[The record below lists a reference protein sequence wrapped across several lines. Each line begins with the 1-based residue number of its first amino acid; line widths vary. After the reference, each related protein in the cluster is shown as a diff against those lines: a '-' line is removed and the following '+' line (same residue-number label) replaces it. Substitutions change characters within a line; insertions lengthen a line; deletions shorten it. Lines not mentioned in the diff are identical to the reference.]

1 MFKLNHKS
9 DFFSSLSSL
18 FMGGAVFGMWL
29 SPMAGINERVDRIEA
44 RQKNYM
50 ENKYLQDNKL
60 TIWLFSDNLNKT
72 QFQKDA
78 IISSAL
84 EQTKEYFNTT
94 YQKCDLSTA
103 DISAILFEANPSF
116 KAKIEKELPNYD
128 KSQRDTKDGRTVTKK
143 FVSACDK
150 LSLCMIDQKNLKNRF
165 TAQECWDIINEF
177 YQKSE
182 TSRKQGEDI
191 QMANLGANKYI
202 NGDLADSD
210 YDLMYDI
217 SQVGTILY
225 KSYKPQPQ
233 IIFYN
238 PPIFSNKASN
248 SENSGNAGSVSV
260 AQKNWIG
267 TAQWTQASTVWKN
280 EVAPS
285 HANKSENSWSAGN
298 QLAQNAHAPNPITE
312 DEELNDFVYKR
323 SAHSTLGNYDK
334 VLFQNHCILV
344 PKEVQKNWPQT
355 ARGTWTPEEQQRA
368 HQEQQ
373 AIQKA
378 LEAYRASAW
387 LPKKGESGYWGNQS
401 SSSTGSNNI
410 PDEEAQL
417 EEMMNKIKECSTKC
431 EGLPYDEKYT
441 CIMQCACS
449 DYISP
454 ALAKDSKQPVLKE
467 WALIVRFCSV
477 ASSMTV
483 PNTSA
488 KNILSI
494 AELFDEIAM
503 SVSTLYNE
511 GKLNVKQQ
519 KKELLSSSIPKSD
532 ISKSVAFTTTVA
544 TKTPPQQPSDT
555 EKKTEIELLK
565 THLQWSIYGID
576 RNSFVL
582 LDNYEAEKKSSSITA
597 PEVASTPVVQSAS
610 KFRDAD
616 AVTSALENQSLLKE
630 NTVASTNLAI
640 FERIEK
646 NNQLMD
652 TIKEVVSELKSSTQL
667 LNSKKR
673 AS

>member
-1 MFKLNHKS
+1 M
-9 DFFSSLSSL
+9 
-18 FMGGAVFGMWL
+18 
-29 SPMAGINERVDRIEA
+29 R
-44 RQKNYM
+44 
-50 ENKYLQDNKL
+50 
-60 TIWLFSDNLNKT
+60 
-72 QFQKDA
+72 
-78 IISSAL
+78 
-84 EQTKEYFNTT
+84 TT
-94 YQKCDLSTA
+94 
-103 DISAILFEANPSF
+103 
-116 KAKIEKELPNYD
+116 
-128 KSQRDTKDGRTVTKK
+128 
-143 FVSACDK
+143 
-150 LSLCMIDQKNLKNRF
+150 
-165 TAQECWDIINEF
+165 
-177 YQKSE
+177 
-182 TSRKQGEDI
+182 
-191 QMANLGANKYI
+191 
-202 NGDLADSD
+202 
-210 YDLMYDI
+210 
-217 SQVGTILY
+217 
-225 KSYKPQPQ
+225 
-233 IIFYN
+233 
-238 PPIFSNKASN
+238 
-248 SENSGNAGSVSV
+248 
-260 AQKNWIG
+260 
-267 TAQWTQASTVWKN
+267 QWTQASTDWKN
-280 EVAPS
+280 EVAS
-285 HANKSENSWSAGN
+285 SQANRSGNFWWAGN
-298 QLAQNAHAPNPITE
+298 QLEQNAHAPTPITE

-334 VLFQNHCILV
+334 ILFQNQCILV
-344 PKEVQKNWPQT
+344 PKESQKTWSQT
-355 ARGTWTPEEQQRA
+355 ARGTWTPEEQKRA

-373 AIQKA
+373 AVQKA

-387 LPKKGESGYWGNQS
+387 LPKKGESGSWDNQAAS
-401 SSSTGSNNI
+401 SIGSNNI
-410 PDEEAQL
+410 PDEERQL
-417 EEMMNKIKECSTKC
+417 EEIMNKIKECSTKC

-441 CIMQCACS
+441 CIIQCACS

-494 AELFDEIAM
+494 GELFDEIST

-544 TKTPPQQPSDT
+544 TKTPPQEPSDT

-565 THLQWSIYGID
+565 SHLQWSIYGID

-610 KFRDAD
+610 KFRDTD
-616 AVTSALENQSLLKE
+616 IITSVLENQSLLKE
-630 NTVASTNLAI
+630 NTVASMNLSI

-667 LNSKKR
+667 LNSKKQ
-673 AS
+673 SN

>member
-1 MFKLNHKS
+1 
-9 DFFSSLSSL
+9 
-18 FMGGAVFGMWL
+18 
-29 SPMAGINERVDRIEA
+29 
-44 RQKNYM
+44 M

-182 TSRKQGEDI
+182 TSRRQGEDI
-191 QMANLGANKYI
+191 QMVNLGANKYI

-238 PPIFSNKASN
+238 PPIFSDEASN
-248 SENSGNAGSVSV
+248 SESLGNVGTS
-260 AQKNWIG
+260 QKNWIG
-267 TAQWTQASTVWKN
+267 TAQWTQTSMDWKN
-280 EVAPS
+280 EAASS
-285 HANKSENSWSAGN
+285 HANKSQNSWWAGN
-298 QLAQNAHAPNPITE
+298 QLAQNAHAPTPITE

-334 VLFQNHCILV
+334 VLFQNQCIV
-344 PKEVQKNWPQT
+344 EPKEVQKNWPQT

-368 HQEQQ
+368 NQEQQ
-373 AIQKA
+373 AVQKA

-387 LPKKGESGYWGNQS
+387 LPKKEEAGSGNNQAAS
-401 SSSTGSNNI
+401 SIGSNNI
-410 PDEEAQL
+410 PDEEKQL
-417 EEMMNKIKECSTKC
+417 DEIMNKIKECSTKC

-454 ALAKDSKQPVLKE
+454 ALVKGSKQPVLKE

-565 THLQWSIYGID
+565 SHLQWSIYGID

-597 PEVASTPVVQSAS
+597 PEVASTPVIQSAS

-630 NTVASTNLAI
+630 NTVASMNLAI

-667 LNSKKR
+667 LNSKKQ

>member
-1 MFKLNHKS
+1 
-9 DFFSSLSSL
+9 
-18 FMGGAVFGMWL
+18 MGGAVFGMWL
-29 SPMAGINERVDRIEA
+29 SPMAGINERVERIEA
-44 RQKNYM
+44 HEKNYM
-50 ENKYLQDNKL
+50 ENKYLQEKKV
-60 TIWLFSDNLNKT
+60 TIWLFSDNLKKL
-72 QFQKDA
+72 QEQEDA

-103 DISAILFEANPSF
+103 DVSAILFEANPTF

-128 KSQRDTKDGRTVTKK
+128 KSQRDRKDGRTVTKK

-150 LSLCMIDQKNLKNRF
+150 LSLCMIDQKKLKNRF

-182 TSRKQGEDI
+182 TSRRQSEEI
-191 QMANLGANKYI
+191 QMANFGANKYI
-202 NGDLADSD
+202 NGDIADSD
-210 YDLMYDI
+210 YDLMYDM

-233 IIFYN
+233 IIFYKL
-238 PPIFSNKASN
+238 PSFSDKASN
-248 SENSGNAGSVSV
+248 WETPADIEGS
-260 AQKNWIG
+260 QKDWTG
-267 TAQWTQASTVWKN
+267 TGQWTQASTDWKN
-280 EVAPS
+280 EAAS
-285 HANKSENSWSAGN
+285 SQANRSQNSRWAGN
-298 QLAQNAHAPNPITE
+298 QLVQNTHAPTPITE

-334 VLFQNHCILV
+334 VLFQNQCIVV

-355 ARGTWTPEEQQRA
+355 ARWTWTPEEQQRA
-368 HQEQQ
+368 NQDQQSAQEV
-373 AIQKA
+373 
-378 LEAYRASAW
+378 LDRYRASARP
-387 LPKKGESGYWGNQS
+387 PKEGGAGSGNNQA

-410 PDEEAQL
+410 PDEEVEL
-417 EEMMNKIKECSTKC
+417 EEITNTIKECSTKC
-431 EGLPYDEKYT
+431 NVLPYDEKYI

-477 ASSMTV
+477 ASSMMV

-494 AELFDEIAM
+494 AELFDEIAI
-503 SVSTLYNE
+503 SVSALYNE

-544 TKTPPQQPSDT
+544 TKTPPQEPSDT

-565 THLQWSIYGID
+565 SHLQWSIYGID

-616 AVTSALENQSLLKE
+616 AVTSALERQSLLKE
-630 NTVASTNLAI
+630 NTVASMNLAI

-646 NNQLMD
+646 NKQLMD

-667 LNSKKR
+667 LNSKKQ
-673 AS
+673 AN

>member
-29 SPMAGINERVDRIEA
+29 SPVAWVNEWVERIEA
-44 RQKNYM
+44 HEKNYM
-50 ENKYLQDNKL
+50 ENKYLQEKKV
-60 TIWLFSDNLNKT
+60 TIWLFSDNLKKL
-72 QFQKDA
+72 QEQEDA
-78 IISSAL
+78 IIASAL
-84 EQTKEYFNTT
+84 EQTKEYFNIT

-103 DISAILFEANPSF
+103 DVSAILFEANPTF

-128 KSQRDTKDGRTVTKK
+128 KSQRDRKDWRTVTKK

-150 LSLCMIDQKNLKNRF
+150 LSLCMIDQKKLKNRF

-182 TSRKQGEDI
+182 TSRRQSEDI
-191 QMANLGANKYI
+191 QMANFGANKYI
-202 NGDLADSD
+202 NGDIADSD
-210 YDLMYDI
+210 YDLMYDM

-233 IIFYN
+233 IIFYKL
-238 PPIFSNKASN
+238 PSFSDKASN
-248 SENSGNAGSVSV
+248 WETPADIEGP
-260 AQKNWIG
+260 QKDWTG
-267 TAQWTQASTVWKN
+267 TGQWTQTSTDWKN
-280 EVAPS
+280 EAASS
-285 HANKSENSWSAGN
+285 HANRSENSWWAAN
-298 QLAQNAHAPNPITE
+298 QLEQNAHAPTPITE

-334 VLFQNHCILV
+334 VLFQNQCIVV

-368 HQEQQ
+368 NQEQQ
-373 AIQKA
+373 AVQKA

-387 LPKKGESGYWGNQS
+387 LPKKGEVGSWDNQS

-410 PDEEAQL
+410 PDEEKQL
-417 EEMMNKIKECSTKC
+417 EEIMNKIKECTTKC
-431 EGLPYDEKYT
+431 DGLPHDEKYI

-494 AELFDEIAM
+494 AELFDEIAIN
-503 SVSTLYNE
+503 VSALYNE

-616 AVTSALENQSLLKE
+616 EISSTLENQSLLKA

-667 LNSKKR
+667 LNSKKQ

>member
-18 FMGGAVFGMWL
+18 FMGGAVFSMGL
-29 SPMAGINERVDRIEA
+29 SPMAGINEWVERIEA
-44 RQKNYM
+44 HEKNYM
-50 ENKYLQDNKL
+50 ENKYLQEKKV
-60 TIWLFSDNLNKT
+60 TIWLFSDNLKKL
-72 QFQKDA
+72 QEQEDA

-103 DISAILFEANPSF
+103 DVSAILFEANPTF

-128 KSQRDTKDGRTVTKK
+128 KSQRDRKDGRTVTKK

-150 LSLCMIDQKNLKNRF
+150 LSLCMIDQKKLKNRF

-182 TSRKQGEDI
+182 TSRRQSEEI
-191 QMANLGANKYI
+191 QMANFGANKYI
-202 NGDLADSD
+202 NGDIADSD
-210 YDLMYDI
+210 YDLMYDM

-233 IIFYN
+233 IIFYKL
-238 PPIFSNKASN
+238 PSFSDKASN
-248 SENSGNAGSVSV
+248 WETPADIEGS
-260 AQKNWIG
+260 QKDWTG
-267 TAQWTQASTVWKN
+267 TGQWTQASTDWKN
-280 EVAPS
+280 EAAS
-285 HANKSENSWSAGN
+285 SQANRSQNSRWAGN
-298 QLAQNAHAPNPITE
+298 QLVQNTHAPTPITE

-334 VLFQNHCILV
+334 VLFQNQCIVV

-355 ARGTWTPEEQQRA
+355 ARWTWTPEEQQRA
-368 HQEQQ
+368 NQDQQSAQEV
-373 AIQKA
+373 
-378 LEAYRASAW
+378 LDRYRASARP
-387 LPKKGESGYWGNQS
+387 PKEGGAGSGNNQA

-410 PDEEAQL
+410 PDEEVEL
-417 EEMMNKIKECSTKC
+417 EEITNTIKECSTKC
-431 EGLPYDEKYT
+431 NVLPYDEKYI

-477 ASSMTV
+477 ASSMMV

-494 AELFDEIAM
+494 AELFDEIAI
-503 SVSTLYNE
+503 SVSALYNE

-544 TKTPPQQPSDT
+544 TKTPPQEPSDT

-565 THLQWSIYGID
+565 SHLQWSIYGID

-616 AVTSALENQSLLKE
+616 TITSDLESQSLLKE
-630 NTVASTNLAI
+630 NTVASMNLTI

-667 LNSKKR
+667 LNSKKQ
-673 AS
+673 AN

>member
-1 MFKLNHKS
+1 
-9 DFFSSLSSL
+9 
-18 FMGGAVFGMWL
+18 MGGAVFSMGL
-29 SPMAGINERVDRIEA
+29 SPMAGINEWVERIEA

-50 ENKYLQDNKL
+50 ENKYLQDNKV

-72 QFQKDA
+72 QLQKDA

-103 DISAILFEANPSF
+103 DISAILFEANPTF

-128 KSQRDTKDGRTVTKK
+128 KTQRDTKDGRTITKK
-143 FVSACDK
+143 FVSACEK

-182 TSRKQGEDI
+182 TSRRQSEEI
-191 QMANLGANKYI
+191 QTANLAANKYI
-202 NGDLADSD
+202 NGDIADSD

-238 PPIFSNKASN
+238 PPIFSDEASN
-248 SENSGNAGSVSV
+248 SESLGNVGTS
-260 AQKNWIG
+260 QKDWMG
-267 TAQWTQASTVWKN
+267 TAQWTQTSTDWKN
-280 EVAPS
+280 EATS
-285 HANKSENSWSAGN
+285 SQANRSGSFWWAEN
-298 QLAQNAHAPNPITE
+298 QLAQNAHAPTPITE

-334 VLFQNHCILV
+334 VLFQNQCIPV
-344 PKEVQKNWPQT
+344 PKESQKSWSQT

-387 LPKKGESGYWGNQS
+387 LPKKEEAGSGNNQAAS
-401 SSSTGSNNI
+401 SIGSNNI
-410 PDEEAQL
+410 PDEEKQL
-417 EEMMNKIKECSTKC
+417 DEIMNKIKECSTKC

-454 ALAKDSKQPVLKE
+454 ALVKGSKQPVLKE

-477 ASSMTV
+477 ASSMTL

-565 THLQWSIYGID
+565 SHLQWSIYGID

-646 NNQLMD
+646 NNQLID

-667 LNSKKR
+667 LNSKKQ

>member
-50 ENKYLQDNKL
+50 ESKYLQDNKL

-72 QFQKDA
+72 QLQKDA

-103 DISAILFEANPSF
+103 DVSAILFEANPTF

-128 KSQRDTKDGRTVTKK
+128 KSQRDRKDGRTVTKK

-150 LSLCMIDQKNLKNRF
+150 LSLCMIDQKKLKNRF

-182 TSRKQGEDI
+182 TSRRQSEEI
-191 QMANLGANKYI
+191 QMANFGANKYI
-202 NGDLADSD
+202 NGDIADSD
-210 YDLMYDI
+210 YDLMYDM

-238 PPIFSNKASN
+238 PPNFSDKASN
-248 SENSGNAGSVSV
+248 WETPADIEVP
-260 AQKNWIG
+260 QKDWTG
-267 TAQWTQASTVWKN
+267 TGQWTQASTDWKN
-280 EVAPS
+280 EAAS
-285 HANKSENSWSAGN
+285 SQANRSQNSRWAGN
-298 QLAQNAHAPNPITE
+298 QLVQNTHAPTPITE

-334 VLFQNHCILV
+334 VLFQNQCIVV

-355 ARGTWTPEEQQRA
+355 ARWTWTPEEQQRA
-368 HQEQQ
+368 NQDQQSAQEV
-373 AIQKA
+373 
-378 LEAYRASAW
+378 LDRYRASARP
-387 LPKKGESGYWGNQS
+387 PKEGGAGSGNNQA

-410 PDEEAQL
+410 PDEEVEL
-417 EEMMNKIKECSTKC
+417 EEITNTIKECSTKC
-431 EGLPYDEKYT
+431 NVLPYDEKYI

-477 ASSMTV
+477 ASSMMV

-494 AELFDEIAM
+494 AELFDEIAI
-503 SVSTLYNE
+503 SVSALYNE

-544 TKTPPQQPSDT
+544 TKTPPQEPSDT

-565 THLQWSIYGID
+565 SHLQWSIYGID

-597 PEVASTPVVQSAS
+597 PEVANTPVVQSAS
-610 KFRDAD
+610 QFRDAD
-616 AVTSALENQSLLKE
+616 TVTSALENQSLLKE
-630 NTVASTNLAI
+630 NTVASMNLAI

-667 LNSKKR
+667 LNSKKQ
-673 AS
+673 SN

>member
-18 FMGGAVFGMWL
+18 FMGGAVFSMGL
-29 SPMAGINERVDRIEA
+29 SPMAGINEWVERIEA
-44 RQKNYM
+44 HEKNYM
-50 ENKYLQDNKL
+50 ENKYLQEKKV
-60 TIWLFSDNLNKT
+60 TIWLFSDNLKKL
-72 QFQKDA
+72 QEQEDA

-103 DISAILFEANPSF
+103 DVSAILFEANPTF

-128 KSQRDTKDGRTVTKK
+128 KSQRDRKDGRTVTKK

-150 LSLCMIDQKNLKNRF
+150 LSLCMIDQKKLKNRF

-182 TSRKQGEDI
+182 TSRRQSEEI
-191 QMANLGANKYI
+191 QMANFGANKYI
-202 NGDLADSD
+202 NGDIADSD
-210 YDLMYDI
+210 YDLMYDM

-233 IIFYN
+233 IIFYKL
-238 PPIFSNKASN
+238 PSFSDKASN
-248 SENSGNAGSVSV
+248 WETPADIEGS
-260 AQKNWIG
+260 QKDWTG
-267 TAQWTQASTVWKN
+267 TGQWTQASTDWKN
-280 EVAPS
+280 EAAS
-285 HANKSENSWSAGN
+285 SQANRSQNSRWAGN
-298 QLAQNAHAPNPITE
+298 QLVQNTHAPTPITE

-334 VLFQNHCILV
+334 VLFQNQCIVV

-355 ARGTWTPEEQQRA
+355 ARWTWTPEEQQRA
-368 HQEQQ
+368 NQDQQSAQEV
-373 AIQKA
+373 
-378 LEAYRASAW
+378 LDRYRASARP
-387 LPKKGESGYWGNQS
+387 PKEGGAGSGNNQA

-410 PDEEAQL
+410 PDEEVEL
-417 EEMMNKIKECSTKC
+417 EEITNTIKECSTKC
-431 EGLPYDEKYT
+431 NVLPYDEKYI

-477 ASSMTV
+477 ASSMMV

-494 AELFDEIAM
+494 AELFDEIAI
-503 SVSTLYNE
+503 SVSALYNE

-544 TKTPPQQPSDT
+544 TKTPPQEPSDT

-565 THLQWSIYGID
+565 SHLQWSIYGID

-616 AVTSALENQSLLKE
+616 EISSALERQSLLKE
-630 NTVASTNLAI
+630 NTVASMNLAI

-667 LNSKKR
+667 LNSKKQ
-673 AS
+673 AN

>member
-1 MFKLNHKS
+1 
-9 DFFSSLSSL
+9 
-18 FMGGAVFGMWL
+18 MGGAVFGMWL
-29 SPMAGINERVDRIEA
+29 SPMAGINERVDRIDA

-72 QFQKDA
+72 QLQKDA

-150 LSLCMIDQKNLKNRF
+150 LSLCMIDQNNLKNRF

-182 TSRKQGEDI
+182 ASRRQGEDI

-202 NGDLADSD
+202 NGDIADSD
-210 YDLMYDI
+210 YDLMYDM

-267 TAQWTQASTVWKN
+267 AGQWTQASTVWKN
-280 EVAPS
+280 EAAPS

-298 QLAQNAHAPNPITE
+298 QLVQNTQAPTPITE

-334 VLFQNHCILV
+334 VLFQNQCILV
-344 PKEVQKNWPQT
+344 PKESQKNWSQT

-368 HQEQQ
+368 NQEQQ
-373 AIQKA
+373 AVQKA
-378 LEAYRASAW
+378 LEVYRASAW
-387 LPKKGESGYWGNQS
+387 LPKKGESGSWDNQS

-417 EEMMNKIKECSTKC
+417 EEIMNKIKECTTKC
-431 EGLPYDEKYT
+431 NGLPYDEKYT

-494 AELFDEIAM
+494 AELFDEITM

-544 TKTPPQQPSDT
+544 TKTPPQEPSET

-565 THLQWSIYGID
+565 SHLQWSIYGID

-616 AVTSALENQSLLKE
+616 TITSDLESQSLLKE
-630 NTVASTNLAI
+630 NTVASMNLTI

-667 LNSKKR
+667 LNSKKQ
-673 AS
+673 AN

>member
-18 FMGGAVFGMWL
+18 FMGGAVFSMGL
-29 SPMAGINERVDRIEA
+29 SPMAGINEWVERIEA

-94 YQKCDLSTA
+94 YQKCDLLTA

-182 TSRKQGEDI
+182 TSRRQGEDI

-202 NGDLADSD
+202 NGDIADSD
-210 YDLMYDI
+210 YDLMYDM

-238 PPIFSNKASN
+238 PPIFSDKASN
-248 SENSGNAGSVSV
+248 SESLGNVGTT
-260 AQKNWIG
+260 QKNWIG

-280 EVAPS
+280 EAASS
-285 HANKSENSWSAGN
+285 HANKSENSWWAGN
-298 QLAQNAHAPNPITE
+298 QLAQNAHAPTPITE
-312 DEELNDFVYKR
+312 DEELNNFVYKR
-323 SAHSTLGNYDK
+323 SAHSTVGNYDK
-334 VLFQNHCILV
+334 VLFQNQCILL

-368 HQEQQ
+368 RQEQQ
-373 AIQKA
+373 AIQKL

-387 LPKKGESGYWGNQS
+387 LPKKGESGSWDNQS

-417 EEMMNKIKECSTKC
+417 EEMMNKIKECTTKC
-431 EGLPYDEKYT
+431 EGLPYDEKYS

-544 TKTPPQQPSDT
+544 TKTPPQQTSDT

-565 THLQWSIYGID
+565 SHLQWSIYGID

-610 KFRDAD
+610 KFRDTD
-616 AVTSALENQSLLKE
+616 TITSMLENQSLLKE

-667 LNSKKR
+667 LNSKKQ

>member
-1 MFKLNHKS
+1 
-9 DFFSSLSSL
+9 
-18 FMGGAVFGMWL
+18 
-29 SPMAGINERVDRIEA
+29 
-44 RQKNYM
+44 
-50 ENKYLQDNKL
+50 
-60 TIWLFSDNLNKT
+60 
-72 QFQKDA
+72 
-78 IISSAL
+78 
-84 EQTKEYFNTT
+84 
-94 YQKCDLSTA
+94 
-103 DISAILFEANPSF
+103 
-116 KAKIEKELPNYD
+116 
-128 KSQRDTKDGRTVTKK
+128 
-143 FVSACDK
+143 
-150 LSLCMIDQKNLKNRF
+150 
-165 TAQECWDIINEF
+165 
-177 YQKSE
+177 
-182 TSRKQGEDI
+182 
-191 QMANLGANKYI
+191 
-202 NGDLADSD
+202 
-210 YDLMYDI
+210 
-217 SQVGTILY
+217 
-225 KSYKPQPQ
+225 
-233 IIFYN
+233 
-238 PPIFSNKASN
+238 
-248 SENSGNAGSVSV
+248 
-260 AQKNWIG
+260 
-267 TAQWTQASTVWKN
+267 
-280 EVAPS
+280 
-285 HANKSENSWSAGN
+285 
-298 QLAQNAHAPNPITE
+298 
-312 DEELNDFVYKR
+312 
-323 SAHSTLGNYDK
+323 
-334 VLFQNHCILV
+334 
-344 PKEVQKNWPQT
+344 
-355 ARGTWTPEEQQRA
+355 
-368 HQEQQ
+368 
-373 AIQKA
+373 
-378 LEAYRASAW
+378 
-387 LPKKGESGYWGNQS
+387 
-401 SSSTGSNNI
+401 
-410 PDEEAQL
+410 
-417 EEMMNKIKECSTKC
+417 MNKIKECSTKC

-454 ALAKDSKQPVLKE
+454 ALVKGSKQPVLKE

-565 THLQWSIYGID
+565 SHLQWSIYGID

-597 PEVASTPVVQSAS
+597 PEVASTPVIQSAS

-630 NTVASTNLAI
+630 NTVASMNLAI

-667 LNSKKR
+667 LNSKKQ

>member
-1 MFKLNHKS
+1 
-9 DFFSSLSSL
+9 
-18 FMGGAVFGMWL
+18 MGGAVFGMWL
-29 SPMAGINERVDRIEA
+29 SPMAGINEWVDRIEA

-50 ENKYLQDNKL
+50 ENKHLQDNKL

-94 YQKCDLSTA
+94 YQKCNLSTA

-128 KSQRDTKDGRTVTKK
+128 KSQRDSKDGRTVTKK

-182 TSRKQGEDI
+182 TSRRQGEDI

-202 NGDLADSD
+202 NGDIADSD
-210 YDLMYDI
+210 YDLMYDM

-238 PPIFSNKASN
+238 PPIFSDKASN
-248 SENSGNAGSVSV
+248 LESLGNVGTT
-260 AQKNWIG
+260 QKNWIG

-280 EVAPS
+280 EAASS
-285 HANKSENSWSAGN
+285 HANKSENSWWAGN
-298 QLAQNAHAPNPITE
+298 QLAQNAHAPTPITE

-334 VLFQNHCILV
+334 VLFQNQCILV

-368 HQEQQ
+368 RQEQQ

-378 LEAYRASAW
+378 LEAYRANAW
-387 LPKKGESGYWGNQS
+387 LPKKGESGSWDNLS
-401 SSSTGSNNI
+401 SSWIGSNSI

-417 EEMMNKIKECSTKC
+417 EEVMNKIKECTTKC
-431 EGLPYDEKYT
+431 EGLPYDEKYS

-494 AELFDEIAM
+494 AELFDEIAI

-544 TKTPPQQPSDT
+544 TKTPPQQLSDT

-565 THLQWSIYGID
+565 SHLQWSIYGID

-582 LDNYEAEKKSSSITA
+582 LDNYEAEKKSSSVTA

-610 KFRDAD
+610 KFRDTD
-616 AVTSALENQSLLKE
+616 TITSVLENQSLLKE

-667 LNSKKR
+667 LNSKKQ
-673 AS
+673 AN

>member
-1 MFKLNHKS
+1 
-9 DFFSSLSSL
+9 
-18 FMGGAVFGMWL
+18 MGGAVFSMGL
-29 SPMAGINERVDRIEA
+29 SPMAGINEWVDRIEA

-50 ENKYLQDNKL
+50 ENKYLQEKKV
-60 TIWLFSDNLNKT
+60 TIWLFSDNLKKL
-72 QFQKDA
+72 QEQEDA
-78 IISSAL
+78 IIASAL
-84 EQTKEYFNTT
+84 EQTKEYFNIT

-103 DISAILFEANPSF
+103 DVSAILFEANPTF

-177 YQKSE
+177 YQKSK

-202 NGDLADSD
+202 NGDIADSD
-210 YDLMYDI
+210 YDLMYDM

-233 IIFYN
+233 IIFYKLPN
-238 PPIFSNKASN
+238 FLDKASN
-248 SENSGNAGSVSV
+248 WETPADIEVP
-260 AQKNWIG
+260 QKDWTG
-267 TAQWTQASTVWKN
+267 TGQWTQASTDWKN
-280 EVAPS
+280 EAAS
-285 HANKSENSWSAGN
+285 SQANRSEDSWWAGN
-298 QLAQNAHAPNPITE
+298 QLAQNAHAPTPITE
-312 DEELNDFVYKR
+312 DEELNNFVYKR

-334 VLFQNHCILV
+334 VLFQNQCIIV
-344 PKEVQKNWPQT
+344 PKEAQKTWSQT

-387 LPKKGESGYWGNQS
+387 LPKKGESGSWDNLS
-401 SSSTGSNNI
+401 SSWTGSNSI
-410 PDEEAQL
+410 PDEEKQL
-417 EEMMNKIKECSTKC
+417 EEMMNKIKECTTKC
-431 EGLPYDEKYT
+431 GGLPYDEKYS

-544 TKTPPQQPSDT
+544 TKTPSQQPSDT

-565 THLQWSIYGID
+565 SHLQWSIYGID

-610 KFRDAD
+610 KFRYAD
-616 AVTSALENQSLLKE
+616 EISSALERQSLLKE

-667 LNSKKR
+667 LNSKKQ

>member
-18 FMGGAVFGMWL
+18 FMGGAVFSMGL
-29 SPMAGINERVDRIEA
+29 SPMAGINEWVDRIEA

-72 QFQKDA
+72 QLQKDA
-78 IISSAL
+78 IISSTL

-182 TSRKQGEDI
+182 TSRRQGEDI

-202 NGDLADSD
+202 NGDIADSD
-210 YDLMYDI
+210 YDLMYDM

-238 PPIFSNKASN
+238 PPIFSDKASN
-248 SENSGNAGSVSV
+248 SESLGNVGTT
-260 AQKNWIG
+260 QKNWIG

-280 EVAPS
+280 EAVSS
-285 HANKSENSWSAGN
+285 HANKSQNSWWAGN
-298 QLAQNAHAPNPITE
+298 QLAQNAHAPTPITE

-334 VLFQNHCILV
+334 VLFQNQCIVV
-344 PKEVQKNWPQT
+344 PKEAQKNWPQT

-373 AIQKA
+373 VIQKA

-387 LPKKGESGYWGNQS
+387 LPKKEEAGSGNNQAAS
-401 SSSTGSNNI
+401 SIGSNNI
-410 PDEEAQL
+410 PDEEKQL
-417 EEMMNKIKECSTKC
+417 DEIMNKIKECSTKC
-431 EGLPYDEKYT
+431 KGLPYDEKYT

-494 AELFDEIAM
+494 AELFDEIAI

-544 TKTPPQQPSDT
+544 TKTSPQEPSDI

-565 THLQWSIYGID
+565 SHLQWSIYGID

-610 KFRDAD
+610 KFRDTD
-616 AVTSALENQSLLKE
+616 TITSVLESQSLLKE

-667 LNSKKR
+667 LNSKKQ

>member
-1 MFKLNHKS
+1 
-9 DFFSSLSSL
+9 
-18 FMGGAVFGMWL
+18 MGL

-60 TIWLFSDNLNKT
+60 TIGLFSDNLNKT

-165 TAQECWDIINEF
+165 TAQECGDIINEF

-182 TSRKQGEDI
+182 TSRRQGEDI
-191 QMANLGANKYI
+191 QMVNLGANKYI

-238 PPIFSNKASN
+238 PPIFSDEASN
-248 SENSGNAGSVSV
+248 SESLGNVGTS
-260 AQKNWIG
+260 QKNGIG
-267 TAQWTQASTVWKN
+267 TAQGTQTSMDGKN
-280 EVAPS
+280 EAASS
-285 HANKSENSWSAGN
+285 HANKSQNSGGAGN
-298 QLAQNAHAPNPITE
+298 QLAQNAHAPTPITE

-334 VLFQNHCILV
+334 VLFQNQCIV
-344 PKEVQKNWPQT
+344 EPKEVQKNGPQT
-355 ARGTWTPEEQQRA
+355 ARGTGTPEEQQRA
-368 HQEQQ
+368 NQEQQ
-373 AIQKA
+373 AVQKA
-378 LEAYRASAW
+378 LEAYRASAG
-387 LPKKGESGYWGNQS
+387 LPKKEEAGSGNNQAAS
-401 SSSTGSNNI
+401 SIGSNNI
-410 PDEEAQL
+410 PDEEKQL
-417 EEMMNKIKECSTKC
+417 DEIMNKIKECSTKC

-454 ALAKDSKQPVLKE
+454 ALVKGSKQPVLKE
-467 WALIVRFCSV
+467 GALIVRFCSV

-565 THLQWSIYGID
+565 SHLQGSIYGID

-597 PEVASTPVVQSAS
+597 PEVASTPVIQSAS

-630 NTVASTNLAI
+630 NTVASMNLAI

-667 LNSKKR
+667 LNSKKQ

>member
-1 MFKLNHKS
+1 MFKSNHKS

-18 FMGGAVFGMWL
+18 FMGGAVFSMGL
-29 SPMAGINERVDRIEA
+29 SPIAGINEWVERIEA

-50 ENKYLQDNKL
+50 ENKYLQENKV

-72 QFQKDA
+72 QLQKDA
-78 IISSAL
+78 IIASAL

-103 DISAILFEANPSF
+103 DISAILFEANPTF

-143 FVSACDK
+143 FVSACEK

-165 TAQECWDIINEF
+165 TAQECWDIISEF

-182 TSRKQGEDI
+182 TSRRQSEEI
-191 QMANLGANKYI
+191 QTANLAANKYI

-210 YDLMYDI
+210 YDLMYDM

-238 PPIFSNKASN
+238 PPIFSNKSSN
-248 SENSGNAGSVSV
+248 SESLGNVGTT
-260 AQKNWIG
+260 QKNWIG
-267 TAQWTQASTVWKN
+267 TGQWTRASTDWKN
-280 EVAPS
+280 EVASS
-285 HANKSENSWSAGN
+285 HANRSQNSWWVGN
-298 QLAQNAHAPNPITE
+298 QLAQNAHALTSITE

-334 VLFQNHCILV
+334 VLFQNQCIVV
-344 PKEVQKNWPQT
+344 PKETQKNWPQN

-368 HQEQQ
+368 NQEQQ
-373 AIQKA
+373 AVQKA

-387 LPKKGESGYWGNQS
+387 LPKKGESGSWDNHS

-417 EEMMNKIKECSTKC
+417 EEMMNKIKECTTKC
-431 EGLPYDEKYT
+431 EGLPYDEKYS

-477 ASSMTV
+477 ASSMMI

-503 SVSTLYNE
+503 SVSALYNE

-565 THLQWSIYGID
+565 SHLQWSIYGID

-667 LNSKKR
+667 LNSKKQ
-673 AS
+673 AN

>member
-29 SPMAGINERVDRIEA
+29 SPMAGINEWVDRIEA

-50 ENKYLQDNKL
+50 ENKHLQDNKL

-128 KSQRDTKDGRTVTKK
+128 KSQRDSKDGRTVTKK

-182 TSRKQGEDI
+182 TSRRQGEDI

-202 NGDLADSD
+202 NGDIADSD
-210 YDLMYDI
+210 YDLMYDM

-238 PPIFSNKASN
+238 PPIFSDEASN
-248 SENSGNAGSVSV
+248 LESLGNVGTS
-260 AQKNWIG
+260 QKNWMG
-267 TAQWTQASTVWKN
+267 TAQWTQTSTDWKN
-280 EVAPS
+280 EATS
-285 HANKSENSWSAGN
+285 SQANRSGNFWWAEN
-298 QLAQNAHAPNPITE
+298 QLAQNAHAPTPITE

-323 SAHSTLGNYDK
+323 AAHSTLGNYDK
-334 VLFQNHCILV
+334 VLFQNQCIIV
-344 PKEVQKNWPQT
+344 PKEAQKTWSQT
-355 ARGTWTPEEQQRA
+355 SRGTWTPEEQQRA

-378 LEAYRASAW
+378 LKAYRASAW
-387 LPKKGESGYWGNQS
+387 LPKKGESGPWDNLS
-401 SSSTGSNNI
+401 SSWIGSNSI
-410 PDEEAQL
+410 PDEEKQL
-417 EEMMNKIKECSTKC
+417 EEMMNKIKECTTKC
-431 EGLPYDEKYT
+431 DGLPYDEKYS

-494 AELFDEIAM
+494 AELFDEIAI

-544 TKTPPQQPSDT
+544 TKTPPQQLSDT

-565 THLQWSIYGID
+565 SHLQWSIYGID

-616 AVTSALENQSLLKE
+616 TVTSALENQSLLKE

-667 LNSKKR
+667 LNSKKQ
-673 AS
+673 AN

>member
-18 FMGGAVFGMWL
+18 FMGGAVFSMGL
-29 SPMAGINERVDRIEA
+29 SPMAGINEWVERIEA

-50 ENKYLQDNKL
+50 ENKYLQENKV

-72 QFQKDA
+72 QLQKDA
-78 IISSAL
+78 IIASAL

-103 DISAILFEANPSF
+103 DISAILFEANPTF

-128 KSQRDTKDGRTVTKK
+128 KTQRDTKDGKTVTKK
-143 FVSACDK
+143 FVSACEK

-182 TSRKQGEDI
+182 TSRRQGEDI

-210 YDLMYDI
+210 YDLMYDM

-238 PPIFSNKASN
+238 PPNFSDKASN
-248 SENSGNAGSVSV
+248 SETPADIEVP
-260 AQKNWIG
+260 QKDWTG
-267 TAQWTQASTVWKN
+267 TGQWTQTSTVWKN
-280 EVAPS
+280 EAASS
-285 HANKSENSWSAGN
+285 HANKSESSWWAGN
-298 QLAQNAHAPNPITE
+298 QLVQNTKAPTPITE

-334 VLFQNHCILV
+334 VLFQNQCIIV

-368 HQEQQ
+368 NQEQQ
-373 AIQKA
+373 AVQKA

-387 LPKKGESGYWGNQS
+387 LPKKGEVGSWDNQS

-410 PDEEAQL
+410 PDEEKQL
-417 EEMMNKIKECSTKC
+417 EEIMNKIKECTTKC
-431 EGLPYDEKYT
+431 DGLPHDEKYS

-494 AELFDEIAM
+494 AELFDEIAI

-544 TKTPPQQPSDT
+544 TKTPPQEPSDT

-565 THLQWSIYGID
+565 SHLQWSIYGID

-616 AVTSALENQSLLKE
+616 EISSALERQSLLKE

-640 FERIEK
+640 SERIEK

-667 LNSKKR
+667 LNSKKQ
-673 AS
+673 SN

>member
-18 FMGGAVFGMWL
+18 FMGGAVFSMGL
-29 SPMAGINERVDRIEA
+29 SPMAGINEWVDRIEA

-50 ENKYLQDNKL
+50 ENKYLQENKV

-72 QFQKDA
+72 QLQKDA

-128 KSQRDTKDGRTVTKK
+128 KSQRDTRDGRTVTKK
-143 FVSACDK
+143 FVNACDK

-182 TSRKQGEDI
+182 TSRRQGEDI

-210 YDLMYDI
+210 YDLMYDM

-238 PPIFSNKASN
+238 PPIFSDKASN
-248 SENSGNAGSVSV
+248 SESLGNVGTT
-260 AQKNWIG
+260 QKNWIG

-280 EVAPS
+280 EAAPS

-298 QLAQNAHAPNPITE
+298 QLVQNTQAPTPITE

-323 SAHSTLGNYDK
+323 AAHSTLGNYDK
-334 VLFQNHCILV
+334 VLFQNQCILV
-344 PKEVQKNWPQT
+344 PKESQKNWSQT

-368 HQEQQ
+368 NQEQQ
-373 AIQKA
+373 AVQKA
-378 LEAYRASAW
+378 LEVYRASAW
-387 LPKKGESGYWGNQS
+387 LPKKGESGSWDNQS

-417 EEMMNKIKECSTKC
+417 EEIMNKIKECTTKC
-431 EGLPYDEKYT
+431 DGLPYDEKYT

-494 AELFDEIAM
+494 AELFDEIAI
-503 SVSTLYNE
+503 SVSALYNE

-544 TKTPPQQPSDT
+544 TKTPPQQPSNT

-616 AVTSALENQSLLKE
+616 EISSTLENQSLLKA

-667 LNSKKR
+667 LNSKKQ
-673 AS
+673 SN

>member
-18 FMGGAVFGMWL
+18 FMGGAVFSMGL
-29 SPMAGINERVDRIEA
+29 SPMAGINEWVERIEA

-50 ENKYLQDNKL
+50 ENKYLQDNKV

-72 QFQKDA
+72 QLQKDA

-103 DISAILFEANPSF
+103 DISAILFEANPTF

-128 KSQRDTKDGRTVTKK
+128 KTQRDTKDGRTITKK
-143 FVSACDK
+143 FVSACEK

-182 TSRKQGEDI
+182 TSRRQSEEI
-191 QMANLGANKYI
+191 QTANLAANKYI
-202 NGDLADSD
+202 NGDIADSD

-238 PPIFSNKASN
+238 PPIFSDEASN
-248 SENSGNAGSVSV
+248 SESLGNVGTS
-260 AQKNWIG
+260 QKNWMG
-267 TAQWTQASTVWKN
+267 TAQWTQTSTDWKN
-280 EVAPS
+280 EATS
-285 HANKSENSWSAGN
+285 SQANRSGSFWWAEN
-298 QLAQNAHAPNPITE
+298 QLAQNAHAPTPITE

-334 VLFQNHCILV
+334 VLFQNQCIPV
-344 PKEVQKNWPQT
+344 PKESQKSWSQT
-355 ARGTWTPEEQQRA
+355 ARGTWTPEEQKRA

-387 LPKKGESGYWGNQS
+387 LPKKEEAGSGNNQAAS
-401 SSSTGSNNI
+401 SIGSNNI
-410 PDEEAQL
+410 PDEEKQL
-417 EEMMNKIKECSTKC
+417 DEIMNKIKECSTKC

-454 ALAKDSKQPVLKE
+454 ALVKGSKQPVLKE

-477 ASSMTV
+477 ASSMTL

-565 THLQWSIYGID
+565 SHLQWSIYGID

-667 LNSKKR
+667 LNSKKQ

>member
-9 DFFSSLSSL
+9 DFFSSFSSL

-29 SPMAGINERVDRIEA
+29 SPVAWVNEWVERIEA
-44 RQKNYM
+44 HEKNYM
-50 ENKYLQDNKL
+50 ENKYLQENKV
-60 TIWLFSDNLNKT
+60 TIWLFSDNLKKL
-72 QFQKDA
+72 QEQEDA
-78 IISSAL
+78 IIAFAL

-128 KSQRDTKDGRTVTKK
+128 KSQRDRKDGRTVTKK
-143 FVSACDK
+143 FVSACEK
-150 LSLCMIDQKNLKNRF
+150 LSLCMIDQKKLKNRF

-182 TSRKQGEDI
+182 TSRRQSEDI

-202 NGDLADSD
+202 NGDIADSD
-210 YDLMYDI
+210 YDLMYDM

-233 IIFYN
+233 IIFYKL
-238 PPIFSNKASN
+238 PSFSDKASN
-248 SENSGNAGSVSV
+248 WETPADIEGP
-260 AQKNWIG
+260 QKDWTG
-267 TAQWTQASTVWKN
+267 TGQWTQTSTDWKN
-280 EVAPS
+280 EAASS
-285 HANKSENSWSAGN
+285 HANKSENSWWAGN
-298 QLAQNAHAPNPITE
+298 QLVQNSQAPTPITE

-334 VLFQNHCILV
+334 VLFQNQCIVV

-368 HQEQQ
+368 KQDQQSAQEV
-373 AIQKA
+373 
-378 LEAYRASAW
+378 LDRYRASARH
-387 LPKKGESGYWGNQS
+387 PKEGGAGSGNNQA

-410 PDEEAQL
+410 PDEERQL
-417 EEMMNKIKECSTKC
+417 EEIMNKIKECSTKC

-494 AELFDEIAM
+494 GELFDEISM

-532 ISKSVAFTTTVA
+532 ISKSVAFRTTVA
-544 TKTPPQQPSDT
+544 TKTPPQEPSDT

-565 THLQWSIYGID
+565 SHLQWSIYGID

-610 KFRDAD
+610 KFRDTD
-616 AVTSALENQSLLKE
+616 IITSVLENQSLLKE
-630 NTVASTNLAI
+630 NTVASMNLSI

-667 LNSKKR
+667 LNSKKQ
-673 AS
+673 SN

>member
-1 MFKLNHKS
+1 
-9 DFFSSLSSL
+9 
-18 FMGGAVFGMWL
+18 MGGAVFGMWL
-29 SPMAGINERVDRIEA
+29 SPMAGINERVDRIDA

-72 QFQKDA
+72 QLQKDA

-103 DISAILFEANPSF
+103 DISAILFEANPTF

-182 TSRKQGEDI
+182 TSRRQGEDI

-202 NGDLADSD
+202 NGDIADSD
-210 YDLMYDI
+210 YDLMYDV

-238 PPIFSNKASN
+238 PPNFSDKASN
-248 SENSGNAGSVSV
+248 SETPADIEVP
-260 AQKNWIG
+260 QKDWTG
-267 TAQWTQASTVWKN
+267 TGQWTQTSTVWKN
-280 EVAPS
+280 EAASS
-285 HANKSENSWSAGN
+285 HANKSESSWWAGN
-298 QLAQNAHAPNPITE
+298 QLVQNTKAPTPITE

-334 VLFQNHCILV
+334 VLFQNQCIIV

-368 HQEQQ
+368 NQEQQ
-373 AIQKA
+373 AVQKA

-387 LPKKGESGYWGNQS
+387 LPKKGEVGSWDNQS

-410 PDEEAQL
+410 PDEEKQL
-417 EEMMNKIKECSTKC
+417 EEIMNKIKECTTKC
-431 EGLPYDEKYT
+431 DGLPHDEKYI

-454 ALAKDSKQPVLKE
+454 ALEKGSKQPVLKE

-544 TKTPPQQPSDT
+544 TKTPPQEPSDT

-565 THLQWSIYGID
+565 SHLQWSIYGID

-616 AVTSALENQSLLKE
+616 EISSALERQSLLKE

-640 FERIEK
+640 SERIEK

-667 LNSKKR
+667 LNSKKQ
-673 AS
+673 SN

>member
-1 MFKLNHKS
+1 
-9 DFFSSLSSL
+9 
-18 FMGGAVFGMWL
+18 MGGAVFGMWL

-50 ENKYLQDNKL
+50 ENKYLQDNKV

-72 QFQKDA
+72 QLQKDA
-78 IISSAL
+78 IIASAL
-84 EQTKEYFNTT
+84 EQTKEYFNTS

-103 DISAILFEANPSF
+103 DISAILFEANPTF

-128 KSQRDTKDGRTVTKK
+128 KSQRDSKDGRTVTKK

-177 YQKSE
+177 YKKSE
-182 TSRKQGEDI
+182 TSRRQSEEI
-191 QMANLGANKYI
+191 QMANLAANKYI

-210 YDLMYDI
+210 YDLMYDM

-238 PPIFSNKASN
+238 PPNFSDKASN
-248 SENSGNAGSVSV
+248 WETPADIEVP
-260 AQKNWIG
+260 QKDWTG
-267 TAQWTQASTVWKN
+267 TGQWTQTSTDWKN
-280 EVAPS
+280 EAASS
-285 HANKSENSWSAGN
+285 HANRSQNSWWAGN
-298 QLAQNAHAPNPITE
+298 QLVQNTKALTPITE

-334 VLFQNHCILV
+334 ILFQNQCIVV
-344 PKEVQKNWPQT
+344 PKEAQKNWPQT

-368 HQEQQ
+368 NQEQQ

-387 LPKKGESGYWGNQS
+387 LPKKGEPGSWDNHS

-410 PDEEAQL
+410 PDEEKQL
-417 EEMMNKIKECSTKC
+417 EEMMNKIKECTTKC
-431 EGLPYDEKYT
+431 DGLPYDEKYT

-454 ALAKDSKQPVLKE
+454 ALAKGSKQPVLKE

-503 SVSTLYNE
+503 SVSTLYHE

-544 TKTPPQQPSDT
+544 TKAPPQQPSDT

-565 THLQWSIYGID
+565 SHLQWSIYGID

-616 AVTSALENQSLLKE
+616 TLTSVLENQSLLKE

-667 LNSKKR
+667 LNSKKQ
-673 AS
+673 AN

>member
-1 MFKLNHKS
+1 
-9 DFFSSLSSL
+9 
-18 FMGGAVFGMWL
+18 MGGAVFSMGL
-29 SPMAGINERVDRIEA
+29 SPMAGINEWVERIEA

-94 YQKCDLSTA
+94 YQKCDLLTA

-182 TSRKQGEDI
+182 TSRRQGEDI

-202 NGDLADSD
+202 NGDIADSD
-210 YDLMYDI
+210 YDLMYDM

-238 PPIFSNKASN
+238 PPIFSDKASN
-248 SENSGNAGSVSV
+248 SESLGNVGTT
-260 AQKNWIG
+260 QKNWIG

-280 EVAPS
+280 EAASS
-285 HANKSENSWSAGN
+285 HANKSENSWWAGN
-298 QLAQNAHAPNPITE
+298 QLAQNAHAPTPITE
-312 DEELNDFVYKR
+312 DEELNNFVYKR
-323 SAHSTLGNYDK
+323 SAHSTVGNYDK
-334 VLFQNHCILV
+334 VLFQNQCILL

-368 HQEQQ
+368 RQEQQ
-373 AIQKA
+373 AIQKL

-387 LPKKGESGYWGNQS
+387 LPKKGESGSWDNQS

-417 EEMMNKIKECSTKC
+417 EEMMNKIKECTTKC
-431 EGLPYDEKYT
+431 EGLPYDEKYS

-544 TKTPPQQPSDT
+544 TKTPPQQTSDT

-565 THLQWSIYGID
+565 SHLQWSIYGID

-610 KFRDAD
+610 KFRDTD
-616 AVTSALENQSLLKE
+616 TITSMLENQSLLKE

-667 LNSKKR
+667 LNSKKQ
-673 AS
+673 AN

>member
-29 SPMAGINERVDRIEA
+29 SPVAWVNEWVERIEA
-44 RQKNYM
+44 HEKNYM
-50 ENKYLQDNKL
+50 ENKYLQEKKV
-60 TIWLFSDNLNKT
+60 TIWLFSDNLKKL
-72 QFQKDA
+72 QEQEDA
-78 IISSAL
+78 IIASAL
-84 EQTKEYFNTT
+84 EQTKEYFNIT

-103 DISAILFEANPSF
+103 DVSAILFEANPTF

-128 KSQRDTKDGRTVTKK
+128 KSQRDRKDWRTVTKK

-150 LSLCMIDQKNLKNRF
+150 LSLCMIDQKKLKNRF

-182 TSRKQGEDI
+182 TSRRQGEDI

-202 NGDLADSD
+202 NGDIADSD
-210 YDLMYDI
+210 YDLMYDM
-217 SQVGTILY
+217 SQVGSILY

-238 PPIFSNKASN
+238 PPIFSDEASN
-248 SENSGNAGSVSV
+248 SESLGNVGTS
-260 AQKNWIG
+260 QKNWMG
-267 TAQWTQASTVWKN
+267 TAQWTQTSTDWKN
-280 EVAPS
+280 EATSSQVNRSGNFWWA
-285 HANKSENSWSAGN
+285 EN
-298 QLAQNAHAPNPITE
+298 QLAQSAHAPTPITE

-334 VLFQNHCILV
+334 VLFQNQCIVV
-344 PKEVQKNWPQT
+344 PKEVQKNWSQT

-387 LPKKGESGYWGNQS
+387 LSKKEEAGSGNNQAAS
-401 SSSTGSNNI
+401 SIGSNNI
-410 PDEEAQL
+410 PDEEKQL
-417 EEMMNKIKECSTKC
+417 DEIMNKIKECSTKC

-454 ALAKDSKQPVLKE
+454 ALVKGSKQPVLKE

-565 THLQWSIYGID
+565 SHLQWSIYGID

-616 AVTSALENQSLLKE
+616 EISSALENQSLLKE

-667 LNSKKR
+667 LNSKKQ
-673 AS
+673 AN

>member
-1 MFKLNHKS
+1 
-9 DFFSSLSSL
+9 
-18 FMGGAVFGMWL
+18 MGGAVFSMGL
-29 SPMAGINERVDRIEA
+29 SPMAGINEWVERIEA

-50 ENKYLQDNKL
+50 ENKYLQENKV

-72 QFQKDA
+72 QLQKDA
-78 IISSAL
+78 IIASAL

-103 DISAILFEANPSF
+103 DISAILFEANPTF

-128 KSQRDTKDGRTVTKK
+128 KTQRDTKDGKTVTKK
-143 FVSACDK
+143 FVSACEK

-182 TSRKQGEDI
+182 TSRRQSEEI
-191 QMANLGANKYI
+191 QMANLAANKYI

-210 YDLMYDI
+210 YDLMYDM

-238 PPIFSNKASN
+238 PPNFSDKASN
-248 SENSGNAGSVSV
+248 SETPADIEVP
-260 AQKNWIG
+260 QKDWTG
-267 TAQWTQASTVWKN
+267 TGQWTQTSTVWKN
-280 EVAPS
+280 EAASS
-285 HANKSENSWSAGN
+285 HANKSESSWWAGN
-298 QLAQNAHAPNPITE
+298 QLVQNTKAPTPITE

-334 VLFQNHCILV
+334 VLFQNQCIIV

-368 HQEQQ
+368 NQEQQ
-373 AIQKA
+373 AVQKA

-387 LPKKGESGYWGNQS
+387 LPKKGEVGSWDNQS

-410 PDEEAQL
+410 PDEEKQL
-417 EEMMNKIKECSTKC
+417 EEIMNKIKECTTKC
-431 EGLPYDEKYT
+431 DGLPHDEKYI

-454 ALAKDSKQPVLKE
+454 ALEKDSKQPVLKQ

-488 KNILSI
+488 KNILSV

-565 THLQWSIYGID
+565 SHLQWSIYGID

-616 AVTSALENQSLLKE
+616 TVTSALENQSLLKE

-667 LNSKKR
+667 LNSKKQ
-673 AS
+673 SN

>member
-1 MFKLNHKS
+1 
-9 DFFSSLSSL
+9 
-18 FMGGAVFGMWL
+18 MGL
-29 SPMAGINERVDRIEA
+29 SPMAGINEWVDRIEA

-50 ENKYLQDNKL
+50 ENKYLQEKKV
-60 TIWLFSDNLNKT
+60 TIWLFSDNLKKL
-72 QFQKDA
+72 QEQEDA
-78 IISSAL
+78 IIASAL
-84 EQTKEYFNTT
+84 EQTKEYFNIT

-103 DISAILFEANPSF
+103 DVSAILFEANPTF

-177 YQKSE
+177 YQKSK

-202 NGDLADSD
+202 NGDIADSD
-210 YDLMYDI
+210 YDLMYDM

-233 IIFYN
+233 IIFYKLPN
-238 PPIFSNKASN
+238 FLDKASN
-248 SENSGNAGSVSV
+248 WETPADIEVP
-260 AQKNWIG
+260 QKDWTG
-267 TAQWTQASTVWKN
+267 TGQWTQASTDWKN
-280 EVAPS
+280 EAAS
-285 HANKSENSWSAGN
+285 SQANRSEDSWWAGN
-298 QLAQNAHAPNPITE
+298 QLAQNAHAPTPITE
-312 DEELNDFVYKR
+312 DEELNNFVYKR

-334 VLFQNHCILV
+334 VLFQNQCIIV
-344 PKEVQKNWPQT
+344 PKEAQKTWSQT

-387 LPKKGESGYWGNQS
+387 LPKKGESGSWDNQAA
-401 SSSTGSNNI
+401 SSTGSNNI
-410 PDEEAQL
+410 PDEERQL
-417 EEMMNKIKECSTKC
+417 EEIMNKIKECSTKC
-431 EGLPYDEKYT
+431 EGLPYDEKYS

-544 TKTPPQQPSDT
+544 TKTPSQQPSDT

-565 THLQWSIYGID
+565 SHLQWSIYGID

-610 KFRDAD
+610 KFRYAD
-616 AVTSALENQSLLKE
+616 EISSALERQSLLKE

-667 LNSKKR
+667 LNSKKQ

>member
-72 QFQKDA
+72 QLQKDA
-78 IISSAL
+78 IIASAL

-103 DISAILFEANPSF
+103 DISAILFEANPTF

-128 KSQRDTKDGRTVTKK
+128 KTQRDTKDGKTVTKK
-143 FVSACDK
+143 FVSACEK

-182 TSRKQGEDI
+182 TSRRQSEEI
-191 QMANLGANKYI
+191 QMANLAANKYI

-210 YDLMYDI
+210 YDLMYDM

-238 PPIFSNKASN
+238 PPNFSDKASN
-248 SENSGNAGSVSV
+248 SETPADIEVP
-260 AQKNWIG
+260 QKDWTG
-267 TAQWTQASTVWKN
+267 TGQWTQTSTVWKN
-280 EVAPS
+280 EAASS
-285 HANKSENSWSAGN
+285 HANKSESSWWAGN
-298 QLAQNAHAPNPITE
+298 QLVQNTKAPTPITE

-334 VLFQNHCILV
+334 VLFQNQCIIV

-368 HQEQQ
+368 NQEQQ
-373 AIQKA
+373 AVQKA

-387 LPKKGESGYWGNQS
+387 LPKKGEVGSWDNQS

-410 PDEEAQL
+410 PDEEKQL
-417 EEMMNKIKECSTKC
+417 EEIMNKIKECTTKC
-431 EGLPYDEKYT
+431 DGLPHDEKYI

-454 ALAKDSKQPVLKE
+454 ALEKGSKQPVLKE

-544 TKTPPQQPSDT
+544 TKTPPQEPSDT

-565 THLQWSIYGID
+565 SHLQWSIYGID

-616 AVTSALENQSLLKE
+616 EISSALERQSLLKE

-640 FERIEK
+640 SERIEK

-667 LNSKKR
+667 LNSKKQ
-673 AS
+673 SN

>member
-18 FMGGAVFGMWL
+18 FMGGAVFSMGL
-29 SPMAGINERVDRIEA
+29 SPMAGINEWVERIEA
-44 RQKNYM
+44 HEKNYM
-50 ENKYLQDNKL
+50 ENKYLQEKKV
-60 TIWLFSDNLNKT
+60 TIWLFSDNLKKL
-72 QFQKDA
+72 QEQEDA

-103 DISAILFEANPSF
+103 DVSAILFEANPTF

-128 KSQRDTKDGRTVTKK
+128 KSQRDRKDGRTVTKK

-150 LSLCMIDQKNLKNRF
+150 LSLCMIDQKKLKNRF

-182 TSRKQGEDI
+182 TSRRQSEEI
-191 QMANLGANKYI
+191 QMANFGANKYI
-202 NGDLADSD
+202 NGDIADSD
-210 YDLMYDI
+210 YDLMYDM

-233 IIFYN
+233 IIFYKL
-238 PPIFSNKASN
+238 PSFSDKASN
-248 SENSGNAGSVSV
+248 WETPADIEGS
-260 AQKNWIG
+260 QKDWTG
-267 TAQWTQASTVWKN
+267 TGQWTQASTDWKN
-280 EVAPS
+280 EAAS
-285 HANKSENSWSAGN
+285 SQANRSQNSRWAGN
-298 QLAQNAHAPNPITE
+298 QLVQNTHAPTPITE

-334 VLFQNHCILV
+334 VLFQNQCIVV

-355 ARGTWTPEEQQRA
+355 ARWTWTPEEQQRA
-368 HQEQQ
+368 NQDQQSAQEV
-373 AIQKA
+373 
-378 LEAYRASAW
+378 LDRYRASARP
-387 LPKKGESGYWGNQS
+387 PKEGGAGSGNNQA

-410 PDEEAQL
+410 PDEEVEL
-417 EEMMNKIKECSTKC
+417 EEITNTIKECSTKC
-431 EGLPYDEKYT
+431 NVLPYDEKYI

-494 AELFDEIAM
+494 AELFDEIAI
-503 SVSTLYNE
+503 SVSALYNE

-544 TKTPPQQPSDT
+544 TKTPPQEPSDT

-565 THLQWSIYGID
+565 SHLQWSIYGID

-616 AVTSALENQSLLKE
+616 EISSALERQSLLKE
-630 NTVASTNLAI
+630 NTVASMNLAI

-667 LNSKKR
+667 LNSKKQ
-673 AS
+673 AN

>member
-29 SPMAGINERVDRIEA
+29 SPVAWVNEWVERIEA
-44 RQKNYM
+44 HEKNYM
-50 ENKYLQDNKL
+50 ENKYLQEKKV
-60 TIWLFSDNLNKT
+60 TIWLFSDNLKKL
-72 QFQKDA
+72 QEQEDA

-128 KSQRDTKDGRTVTKK
+128 KSQRDRKDGRTVTKK

-150 LSLCMIDQKNLKNRF
+150 LSLCMIDQKKLKNRF

-182 TSRKQGEDI
+182 TSRRQSEDI
-191 QMANLGANKYI
+191 QMANFGANKYI
-202 NGDLADSD
+202 NGDIADSD
-210 YDLMYDI
+210 YDLMYDM

-238 PPIFSNKASN
+238 PPIFSDKASN
-248 SENSGNAGSVSV
+248 SESLGNVGTT
-260 AQKNWIG
+260 QKNWIG

-280 EVAPS
+280 EAAAS
-285 HANKSENSWSAGN
+285 HANKSQNSWWAGN
-298 QLAQNAHAPNPITE
+298 QLAQNAHALTPVTE

-334 VLFQNHCILV
+334 VLFQNQCIVV
-344 PKEVQKNWPQT
+344 PKETQKNWPQN

-373 AIQKA
+373 AVQKA
-378 LEAYRASAW
+378 LEAYRVSAW
-387 LPKKGESGYWGNQS
+387 LPKKGEAGSGNNQAA
-401 SSSTGSNNI
+401 SSTGSNNI
-410 PDEEAQL
+410 PDEETQL
-417 EEMMNKIKECSTKC
+417 EEVMNKIKECSTKC
-431 EGLPYDEKYT
+431 EGLPYDEKYS

-494 AELFDEIAM
+494 AELFDEIAI

-544 TKTPPQQPSDT
+544 TKTPPQQLSDT

-565 THLQWSIYGID
+565 SHLQWSIYGID

-597 PEVASTPVVQSAS
+597 PEVASTPVIQSAS

-667 LNSKKR
+667 LNSKKQ

>member
-29 SPMAGINERVDRIEA
+29 SPVAWVNEWVERIEA
-44 RQKNYM
+44 HEKNYM
-50 ENKYLQDNKL
+50 ENKYLQEKKV
-60 TIWLFSDNLNKT
+60 TIWLFSNNLKKI
-72 QFQKDA
+72 QEQEDA
-78 IISSAL
+78 IIASAL

-103 DISAILFEANPSF
+103 DVSAILFEANPTF

-128 KSQRDTKDGRTVTKK
+128 KSQRDRKDWRTVTKK

-150 LSLCMIDQKNLKNRF
+150 LSLCMIDQKKLKNRF

-182 TSRKQGEDI
+182 TSRRQSEDI
-191 QMANLGANKYI
+191 QMANFGANKYI
-202 NGDLADSD
+202 NGDIADSD
-210 YDLMYDI
+210 YDLMYDM

-238 PPIFSNKASN
+238 LPNFSDKASN
-248 SENSGNAGSVSV
+248 WETPADIEGP
-260 AQKNWIG
+260 QKDWTG
-267 TAQWTQASTVWKN
+267 TGQWTQTSTDWKN
-280 EVAPS
+280 EAASS
-285 HANKSENSWSAGN
+285 HANKSENSWWAGN
-298 QLAQNAHAPNPITE
+298 QLVQNTHAPTPITE

-323 SAHSTLGNYDK
+323 AAHSTLGNYDK
-334 VLFQNHCILV
+334 VLFQNQCIVV

-355 ARGTWTPEEQQRA
+355 ARGTWIPEEQQRA

-387 LPKKGESGYWGNQS
+387 LPKKGESGSWDNQS

-417 EEMMNKIKECSTKC
+417 EEMMNKIKECTTKC
-431 EGLPYDEKYT
+431 EGLPYDEKYS

-565 THLQWSIYGID
+565 SHLQWSIYGID

-582 LDNYEAEKKSSSITA
+582 LDNYEAEKKSSSVTA

-667 LNSKKR
+667 LNSKKQ
-673 AS
+673 SN

>member
-18 FMGGAVFGMWL
+18 FMGGAVFSMGL
-29 SPMAGINERVDRIEA
+29 SPMAGINEWVERIEA
-44 RQKNYM
+44 HEKNYM
-50 ENKYLQDNKL
+50 ENKYLQEKKV
-60 TIWLFSDNLNKT
+60 TIWLFSDNLKKL
-72 QFQKDA
+72 QEQEDA

-103 DISAILFEANPSF
+103 DVSAILFEANPTF

-128 KSQRDTKDGRTVTKK
+128 KSQRDRKDGRTVTKK

-150 LSLCMIDQKNLKNRF
+150 LSLCMIDQKKLKNRF

-182 TSRKQGEDI
+182 TSRRQSEEI
-191 QMANLGANKYI
+191 QMANFGANKYI
-202 NGDLADSD
+202 NGDIADSD
-210 YDLMYDI
+210 YDLMYDM

-233 IIFYN
+233 IIFYKL
-238 PPIFSNKASN
+238 PSFSDKASN
-248 SENSGNAGSVSV
+248 WETPADIEGS
-260 AQKNWIG
+260 QKDWTG
-267 TAQWTQASTVWKN
+267 TGQWTQASTDWKN
-280 EVAPS
+280 EAAS
-285 HANKSENSWSAGN
+285 SQANRSQNSRWAGN
-298 QLAQNAHAPNPITE
+298 QLVQNTHAPTPITE

-323 SAHSTLGNYDK
+323 SAHSTLGNYYK
-334 VLFQNHCILV
+334 VLFQNQCIVV

-355 ARGTWTPEEQQRA
+355 ARWTWTPEEQQRA
-368 HQEQQ
+368 NQDQQSAQEV
-373 AIQKA
+373 
-378 LEAYRASAW
+378 LDRYRASAR
-387 LPKKGESGYWGNQS
+387 PSKEGGAGSGNNQA

-410 PDEEAQL
+410 PDEEVEL
-417 EEMMNKIKECSTKC
+417 EEITNTIKECSTKC
-431 EGLPYDEKYT
+431 NVLPYDEKYI

-477 ASSMTV
+477 ASSMMV

-494 AELFDEIAM
+494 AELFNEIAI
-503 SVSTLYNE
+503 SVSALYNE

-544 TKTPPQQPSDT
+544 TKTPPQEPSDT

-565 THLQWSIYGID
+565 SHLQWSIYGID

-582 LDNYEAEKKSSSITA
+582 LDKYEAEKKSSSITA

-616 AVTSALENQSLLKE
+616 EISSALERQSLLKE
-630 NTVASTNLAI
+630 NTVASMNLAI

-667 LNSKKR
+667 LNSKKQ
-673 AS
+673 AN

>member
-18 FMGGAVFGMWL
+18 FMGGAVFSMGL
-29 SPMAGINERVDRIEA
+29 SPMAGINEWVERIEA

-50 ENKYLQDNKL
+50 ENKYLQENKV

-72 QFQKDA
+72 QLQKDA
-78 IISSAL
+78 IIASAL

-103 DISAILFEANPSF
+103 DISAILFEANPTF

-128 KSQRDTKDGRTVTKK
+128 KTQRDTKDGKTVTKK
-143 FVSACDK
+143 FVSACEK

-182 TSRKQGEDI
+182 TSRRQSEEI
-191 QMANLGANKYI
+191 QMANLAANKYI

-210 YDLMYDI
+210 YDLMYDM

-238 PPIFSNKASN
+238 PPNFSDKASN
-248 SENSGNAGSVSV
+248 SETPADIEVP
-260 AQKNWIG
+260 QKDWTG
-267 TAQWTQASTVWKN
+267 TGQWTQTSTVWKN
-280 EVAPS
+280 EAASS
-285 HANKSENSWSAGN
+285 HANKSESSWWAGN
-298 QLAQNAHAPNPITE
+298 QLVQNTKAPTPITE

-334 VLFQNHCILV
+334 VLFQNQCIIV

-368 HQEQQ
+368 NQEQQ
-373 AIQKA
+373 AVQKA

-387 LPKKGESGYWGNQS
+387 LPKKGEVGSWDNQS

-410 PDEEAQL
+410 PDEEKQL
-417 EEMMNKIKECSTKC
+417 EEIMNKIKECTTKC
-431 EGLPYDEKYT
+431 DGLPHDEKYI

-454 ALAKDSKQPVLKE
+454 ALEKGSKQPVLKE

-544 TKTPPQQPSDT
+544 TKTPPQEPSDT
-555 EKKTEIELLK
+555 EKKTEIDLLK
-565 THLQWSIYGID
+565 SHLQWSIYGID

-616 AVTSALENQSLLKE
+616 EISSALERQSLLKE

-640 FERIEK
+640 SERIEK

-667 LNSKKR
+667 LNSKKQ
-673 AS
+673 SN

>member
-72 QFQKDA
+72 QLQKDA

-103 DISAILFEANPSF
+103 DISAILFEANPTF

-143 FVSACDK
+143 FVNACDR

-182 TSRKQGEDI
+182 TSRRQGEDI

-202 NGDLADSD
+202 NGDIADSD
-210 YDLMYDI
+210 YDLMYDM

-238 PPIFSNKASN
+238 PPIFSDEASN
-248 SENSGNAGSVSV
+248 SESLGNVGTS
-260 AQKNWIG
+260 QKNWMG
-267 TAQWTQASTVWKN
+267 TAQWTQTSTDWKN
-280 EVAPS
+280 EATS
-285 HANKSENSWSAGN
+285 SQANRSGNFWWAEN
-298 QLAQNAHAPNPITE
+298 QLAQNAHAPTPITE
-312 DEELNDFVYKR
+312 DEELNHFVYKR

-334 VLFQNHCILV
+334 VLFQNQCIPV
-344 PKEVQKNWPQT
+344 PKESQKSWSQT

-373 AIQKA
+373 AVQKA

-387 LPKKGESGYWGNQS
+387 LPKKEEAGSWDNLS
-401 SSSTGSNNI
+401 SSWIGSNSI
-410 PDEEAQL
+410 PDEEKQL
-417 EEMMNKIKECSTKC
+417 EEMMNKIKECTTKC
-431 EGLPYDEKYT
+431 DGLPYDEKYT

-454 ALAKDSKQPVLKE
+454 ALVKGSKQPVLKE

-565 THLQWSIYGID
+565 SHLQWSIYGID

-597 PEVASTPVVQSAS
+597 PEVASTPVIQSAS

-630 NTVASTNLAI
+630 NSVASTNLAI

-667 LNSKKR
+667 LNSKKQ
-673 AS
+673 AN

>member
-18 FMGGAVFGMWL
+18 FMGGAVFSMGL
-29 SPMAGINERVDRIEA
+29 SPMAGINEWVERIEA

-50 ENKYLQDNKL
+50 ENKYLQDNKV

-72 QFQKDA
+72 QLQKDA
-78 IISSAL
+78 IIASAL

-103 DISAILFEANPSF
+103 DISAILFEANPTF

-128 KSQRDTKDGRTVTKK
+128 KTQRDTKDGRTVTKK
-143 FVSACDK
+143 FVSACEK

-182 TSRKQGEDI
+182 TSRRQSEEI
-191 QMANLGANKYI
+191 QMANLAANKYI

-210 YDLMYDI
+210 YDLMYDM

-238 PPIFSNKASN
+238 PPNFSDKASN
-248 SENSGNAGSVSV
+248 WETPADIEVP
-260 AQKNWIG
+260 QKDWTG
-267 TAQWTQASTVWKN
+267 TGQWTQTSTDWKN
-280 EVAPS
+280 EAASS
-285 HANKSENSWSAGN
+285 HANRSQNSWWAGN
-298 QLAQNAHAPNPITE
+298 QLVQNTKALTPITE

-334 VLFQNHCILV
+334 ILFQNQCIVV
-344 PKEVQKNWPQT
+344 PKEAQKNWPQT

-368 HQEQQ
+368 NQEQQ
-373 AIQKA
+373 AVQKA

-387 LPKKGESGYWGNQS
+387 LPKKGEPGSWDNHS

-410 PDEEAQL
+410 PDEEKQL
-417 EEMMNKIKECSTKC
+417 EEMMNKIKECTTKC
-431 EGLPYDEKYT
+431 EGLPYDEKYS

-454 ALAKDSKQPVLKE
+454 ALAKDSKQPVLKQ

-544 TKTPPQQPSDT
+544 TKTPPQQTSDT

-565 THLQWSIYGID
+565 SHLQWSIYGID

-616 AVTSALENQSLLKE
+616 TVTSALENQSLLKE

-667 LNSKKR
+667 LNSKKQ
-673 AS
+673 SN

>member
-1 MFKLNHKS
+1 
-9 DFFSSLSSL
+9 
-18 FMGGAVFGMWL
+18 MGGAVFGMWL

-50 ENKYLQDNKL
+50 ENKYLQEKKV

-182 TSRKQGEDI
+182 TSRRQGEDI
-191 QMANLGANKYI
+191 QMVNLGANKYI

-238 PPIFSNKASN
+238 PPIFSDEASN
-248 SENSGNAGSVSV
+248 SESLGNVGTS
-260 AQKNWIG
+260 QKNWIG
-267 TAQWTQASTVWKN
+267 TAQWTQTSMDWKN
-280 EVAPS
+280 EAASS
-285 HANKSENSWSAGN
+285 HANKSQNSWWAGN
-298 QLAQNAHAPNPITE
+298 QLAQNAHAPTPITE

-334 VLFQNHCILV
+334 VLFQNQCIV
-344 PKEVQKNWPQT
+344 EPKEVQKNWPQT

-368 HQEQQ
+368 NQEQQ
-373 AIQKA
+373 AVQKA

-387 LPKKGESGYWGNQS
+387 LPKKEEAGSGNNQAAS
-401 SSSTGSNNI
+401 SIGSNNI
-410 PDEEAQL
+410 PDEEKQL
-417 EEMMNKIKECSTKC
+417 DEIMNKIKECSTKC

-454 ALAKDSKQPVLKE
+454 ALVKGSKQPVLKE

-565 THLQWSIYGID
+565 SHLQWSIYGID

-597 PEVASTPVVQSAS
+597 PEVASTPVIQSAS

-630 NTVASTNLAI
+630 NTVASMNLAI

-667 LNSKKR
+667 LNSKKQ

>member
-29 SPMAGINERVDRIEA
+29 SPMAGINEWVERIEA

-50 ENKYLQDNKL
+50 ENKYLQDNKV

-72 QFQKDA
+72 QLQKDA

-94 YQKCDLSTA
+94 YQKCELSTA

-182 TSRKQGEDI
+182 TSRRQSEEI
-191 QMANLGANKYI
+191 QMANLAANKYI

-210 YDLMYDI
+210 YDLMYDM

-238 PPIFSNKASN
+238 PPIFSDKASN
-248 SENSGNAGSVSV
+248 SESLGNVGTT
-260 AQKNWIG
+260 QKNWIG
-267 TAQWTQASTVWKN
+267 TAQWTQASTDWKN
-280 EVAPS
+280 EAAFS
-285 HANKSENSWSAGN
+285 QANRSENSWWVGS
-298 QLAQNAHAPNPITE
+298 QLVQNAHAPTPITE
-312 DEELNDFVYKR
+312 DEELNNFVYKR

-334 VLFQNHCILV
+334 VLFQNQCIVV
-344 PKEVQKNWPQT
+344 PKEAQKNWPQT
-355 ARGTWTPEEQQRA
+355 SRGTWTPEEQQRA

-387 LPKKGESGYWGNQS
+387 LPKKGESGSWDNLS
-401 SSSTGSNNI
+401 SSWIGSNSI

-431 EGLPYDEKYT
+431 NSLPYDEKYS

-544 TKTPPQQPSDT
+544 TKTPPQHPSDT
-555 EKKTEIELLK
+555 EKKTEIKLLK

-616 AVTSALENQSLLKE
+616 AVTSELENQSLLKE

-667 LNSKKR
+667 LNSKKQ
-673 AS
+673 AN

>member
-18 FMGGAVFGMWL
+18 FMGGAVFSMGL
-29 SPMAGINERVDRIEA
+29 SPMAGINEWVERIEA

-50 ENKYLQDNKL
+50 ENKYLQDNKV

-72 QFQKDA
+72 QLQKDA
-78 IISSAL
+78 IIASAL

-103 DISAILFEANPSF
+103 DVSAILFEANPTF

-128 KSQRDTKDGRTVTKK
+128 KSQRDRKDGRIVTKK

-150 LSLCMIDQKNLKNRF
+150 LSLCMIDQKKLKNRF

-182 TSRKQGEDI
+182 TSRRQSEDI
-191 QMANLGANKYI
+191 QMANFGANKYI
-202 NGDLADSD
+202 NGDIADSD
-210 YDLMYDI
+210 YDLMYDM

-238 PPIFSNKASN
+238 LPNFSDKASN
-248 SENSGNAGSVSV
+248 WETPADIEGS
-260 AQKNWIG
+260 QKDWTG
-267 TAQWTQASTVWKN
+267 TGQWTQTLTDWKN
-280 EVAPS
+280 EAASS
-285 HANKSENSWSAGN
+285 HANKSENSWWAGN
-298 QLAQNAHAPNPITE
+298 QLVQNTHAPTPITE

-334 VLFQNHCILV
+334 VLFQNQCIVV
-344 PKEVQKNWPQT
+344 PKEVQKNWSQT

-368 HQEQQ
+368 RQEQQ
-373 AIQKA
+373 AVQKA

-387 LPKKGESGYWGNQS
+387 LPKKGEVGSWGNQS
-401 SSSTGSNNI
+401 SSSTGSNDI
-410 PDEEAQL
+410 PDEEKQL
-417 EEMMNKIKECSTKC
+417 DEIMNKIKECTTKC
-431 EGLPYDEKYT
+431 EGLPYDEKYS

-565 THLQWSIYGID
+565 SHLQWSIYGID

-597 PEVASTPVVQSAS
+597 PEVASTPVIQSAS

-630 NTVASTNLAI
+630 NSVASTNLAI

-667 LNSKKR
+667 LNSKKQ
-673 AS
+673 AN